1 MRVVAFNGS
10 PRVHGNTE
18 ILLNTVLEVLE
29 QHNISTELIHLGK
42 RAIHPCAACYKCK
55 ENKNGRCIF
64 DDDGVN
70 DYVSLIHEADGILLG
85 TPTYFAD
92 LSAQMKAFID
102 RVGTVTRAND
112 FMLRHKV
119 GAGVV
124 AVRRAG
130 SLHAYHSMNSFF
142 LINEMMVPGATYW
155 NLGIGRDPGD
165 VEGDAE
171 GLETMRNLG
180 ENFALLLERMLH
192 QCPEIEPEDAEAG
205 EEGEEVTPE
214 SAS

>member
-142 LINEMMVPGATYW
+142 LINEMMVPGATY
-155 NLGIGRDPGD
+155 
-165 VEGDAE
+165 
-171 GLETMRNLG
+171 
-180 ENFALLLERMLH
+180 
-192 QCPEIEPEDAEAG
+192 
-205 EEGEEVTPE
+205 
-214 SAS
+214 